1 MVITQTS
8 QCRFEIAYK
17 DCWHN
22 SQNIRDNCTPLSEID
37 WNDKVLYVSLDGL
50 SGYAINRNT
59 HELTNV
65 FSTVKGRGK
74 TLVLQAISQGAN
86 NLDCFDGYLVSF
98 YSALGFNVT
107 KRETNWTIGHPDV
120 VYMSTI

>member
-1 MVITQTS
+1 MVITQAS
-8 QCRFEIAYK
+8 QCKFEIAYK

-37 WNDKVLYVSLDGL
+37 WNDKVLYVALDGL

-74 TLVLQAISQGAN
+74 TLVLQAISQGAKHHLIN
-86 NLDCFDGYLVSF
+86 N
-98 YSALGFNVT
+98 
-107 KRETNWTIGHPDV
+107 KR
-120 VYMSTI
+120 